1 MNRLCRNIAE
11 ICRKLPLDEK
21 WLIVPSYRIGYQW
34 LEVLTRSGVPVMNL
48 RMKTLRRITL
58 DFASSRMAENKLRFL
73 SGLEGE
79 VLIDR
84 IFSRLKN
91 KSGYLLSLDGGPELS
106 RMIFRS
112 ISDLRLAGVG
122 PRGIQKKKFEVP
134 EKADELALLMREYL
148 AELESANLIDYA
160 GALAIA
166 AGKLKKSGKMFDGVR
181 VLIPSEIMPGI
192 RPLEKELLENIPDG
206 KKEFL
211 DYDEPLDNN
220 SKSFKPENDT
230 ALLRFLPSPAAAPKP
245 LGDGTARIFHAV
257 GEVNEVREVLRRILE
272 NGHSLDEVEIVH
284 TDAETYVPLVY
295 ETLHRVAGGSD
306 KYDLGVPV
314 TFADGIPCRYSRP
327 GKALAAWIQWIA
339 GDYPQ
344 ATLIRMVREGL
355 LNVTEEEKPDFGGV
369 VAVIRCVF
377 IGFGRDR
384 YKKKLREHVNEL
396 KKKLKDVEDDER
408 KKIAREK
415 LDSAS
420 AVLDF
425 VKKLMGSLP
434 GKNADQVDMLD
445 SAKTF
450 IEKFARTRNRL
461 DEYAKAIMLEEIGD
475 MTRILA
481 GGGETSVDIRKWL
494 SDLPGE
500 LTVHARGPEQGC
512 LYVSGIRNGGHS
524 GRKHVFVVG
533 MDDMRFPGA
542 GLQDPLVLD
551 SEREK
556 LSKNLSC
563 AKDSR
568 GRKIADFYRLAARR
582 RGNITLSFSL
592 QDIVDE
598 RGLFPSQVLISAF
611 RILSGDREGDQSAFL
626 KWLGRPYSFA
636 PEREACALDESEWWL
651 WRLCGPDNVKN
662 PERVVRDR
670 FPNLKQGIKAQKAR
684 DSSEFT
690 EYDGRIDEGL
700 DEINPFDNPE
710 IPMSPSRLEMVGRC
724 PLSYFFKHVLRIEPP
739 KDFEVDRKEWLGP
752 LGKGEVLHTAF
763 YRFMNELRTNET
775 LPARFDRDFGRLNEI
790 LDEEIEDSRSE
801 TPPPSKSVFESER
814 MELKLIA
821 RIFLKEEEK
830 PPNDSVPVLLE
841 TGIAD
846 AQPFEFE
853 DREIWIRGRID
864 RVDRIG
870 DGYFVWDYKTGSDSK
885 YDAGDPFRCGRV
897 LQPALYPEIAR
908 HRLAEMGNV
917 EWHLEGFGF
926 FFPGTRARGQRIK
939 YEPEALSGGKR
950 VVELLCE
957 IIAQGAFIASDY
969 YENDIYNDC
978 GFCDCDAICRDA
990 AALAAANR
998 KKIENSENEK
1008 LEAFRELRKSER
1020 EEE

>member
-11 ICRKLPLDEK
+11 ICRELPLDEK

-34 LEVLTRSGVPVMNL
+34 LEIITRSGCPVVNL
-48 RMKTLRRITL
+48 RMKTLRRVVL
-58 DFASSRMAENKLRFL
+58 DLASSGIAEKNLRFL

-79 VLIDR
+79 ILIDR
-84 IFSRLKN
+84 IFCRLKSD
-91 KSGYLLSLDGGPELS
+91 SGYMLSLDGGPELS

-122 PRGIQKKKFEVP
+122 PGGIQKKKFEVS

-148 AELESANLIDYA
+148 GELEGANLIDYA

-166 AGKLKKSGKMFDGVR
+166 AGKLKKSGKMFDDVR
-181 VLIPSEIMPGI
+181 VLIPSEIMSGI
-192 RPLEKELLENIPDG
+192 RALEKELIENIPGG

-211 DYDEPLDNN
+211 DYDEPLDKK
-220 SKSFKPENDT
+220 SKGFKPENDT
-230 ALLRFLPSPAAAPKP
+230 ALLSFLPSPGAAPKP

-272 NGHSLDEVEIVH
+272 NGHSLDDVEIIH
-284 TDAETYVPLVY
+284 TDVETYVPIIY
-295 ETLHRVAGGSD
+295 ETLHRVAGGSGR
-306 KYDLGVPV
+306 YDLGVPV
-314 TFADGIPCRYSRP
+314 TFSEGIPCRYSRP
-327 GKALAAWIQWIA
+327 GRALAAWIRWIA

-344 ATLIRMVREGL
+344 TVLLRMIREGL
-355 LNVTEEEKPDFGGV
+355 LNVTEDEKPLFSRV
-369 VAVIRCVF
+369 VAVLRCVF

-384 YKKKLREHVNEL
+384 YEKKLQEHVNEL
-396 KKKLKDVEDDER
+396 KKKLKNAEDDE
-408 KKIAREK
+408 KKKSIRAK

-420 AVLDF
+420 DVLDF
-425 VKKLMGSLP
+425 VRKFMDSLP

-445 SAKTF
+445 CAKTF
-450 IEKFARTRNRL
+450 IEKFARTKNRL
-461 DEYAKAIMLEEIGD
+461 DEYAKRIMLEEIED

-481 GGGETSVDIRKWL
+481 GGGETSIDIREWL

-500 LTVHARGPEQGC
+500 LMVHARGPEQGC

-524 GRKHVFVVG
+524 GRKHLFVVG
-533 MDDMRFPGA
+533 LDDMRFPGA

-556 LSKNLSC
+556 LSKNLSR
-563 AKDSR
+563 AADSR
-568 GRKIADFYRLAARR
+568 GRKIADFYRLLARR

-592 QDIVDE
+592 RDLVDE
-598 RGLFPSQVLISAF
+598 RELFPGQVLISAY
-611 RILSGDREGDQSAFL
+611 RILSGEREGDQSAFL
-626 KWLGRPYSFA
+626 KWLGRPCSFA

-651 WRLCGPDNVKN
+651 WKLCGPDHVKN
-662 PERVVRDR
+662 PARAVLAR
-670 FPNLKQGIKAQKAR
+670 FPNLAQGGKAQKAR
-684 DSSEFT
+684 ESREFT

-700 DEINPFDNPE
+700 DEISPFNNRE

-724 PLSYFFKHVLRIEPP
+724 PLSYFFRHVLRIEPP
-739 KDFEVDRKEWLGP
+739 GDLEVDREEWLGP

-763 YRFMNELRTNET
+763 YRLMNELRKKKK

-790 LDEEIEDSRSE
+790 LDEEIENKKQEIPSPGEAVVRSE
-801 TPPPSKSVFESER
+801 C
-814 MELKLIA
+814 MDLKLIG
-821 RIFLKEEEK
+821 RIFLTEEAKRPKEC
-830 PPNDSVPVLLE
+830 VPVLLE
-841 TGIAD
+841 ASTSA
-846 AQPFEFE
+846 AQPFSLG

-864 RVDRIG
+864 RVDRTG

-885 YDAGDPFRCGRV
+885 YKEGDPFRCGRV

-908 HRLAEMGNV
+908 LHLAEMGN
-917 EWHLEGFGF
+917 EGWHLEGFGF
-926 FFPGTRARGQRIK
+926 FFPGTRARGRSVEYK
-939 YEPEALSGGKR
+939 PEDLSGGKK

-978 GFCDCDAICRDA
+978 GYCDYDAICRDA
-990 AALAAANR
+990 AALAEANR
-998 KKIENSENEK
+998 KKVENTENEK